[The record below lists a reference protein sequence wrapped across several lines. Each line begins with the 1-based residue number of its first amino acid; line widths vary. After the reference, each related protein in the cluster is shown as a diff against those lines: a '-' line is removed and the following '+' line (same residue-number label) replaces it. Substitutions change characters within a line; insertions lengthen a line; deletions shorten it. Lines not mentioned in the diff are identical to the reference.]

1 MLNTLIVG
9 ASGYA
14 GAELV
19 TYVNRHPDMTIT
31 ALTVSAQSNDAGKL
45 ISDLHPQLKGIVD
58 LPLQPMSDIS
68 EFSAGVDVVFL
79 ATAHEV
85 SHDLAPQFLQ
95 AGCVVFDLSGAFR
108 VNDGTF
114 YEKYYGFTHQHPE
127 LLEQAVYGLAEW
139 NADKLKEANLI
150 AVPGC
155 YPTAAQLSL
164 KPLID
169 AGLLDLSQWP
179 VINATSGVSGA
190 GRKAAISNS
199 FCEVSLQ
206 PYGVFTHRHQPEIAT
221 HLGTE
226 VIFTPHLGNFPR
238 GILET
243 ITCRL
248 KAGVTHAQVAQALQ
262 QAYGDKP
269 LVRLYDKGVPA
280 LKNVVGL
287 PFCDIG
293 FAVQGEH
300 LIVVATEDN
309 LLKGAAAQAMQC
321 ANIRFGFAQTQSL
334 IDGDL
339 INVLLSF
346 GLVFPSLLLLT
357 TNIFTTNGA
366 NLYSTSLNLANSFK
380 LNRNIM
386 LAVLIAISALAT
398 MTQPYK
404 IDSLFVFLSTL
415 GIIVPP
421 LCGIILADFY
431 LVHRGKYIDYNKATF
446 KKWNLV
452 PWITWAI
459 ALICVKFIPF
469 GLASLNGIVI
479 GALLYALITYIVK
492 PNVVSES
499 KG

>member
-19 TYVNRHPDMTIT
+19 TYVNRHPHMNIT

-58 LPLQPMSDIS
+58 LPLQPMSDIG
-68 EFSAGVDVVFL
+68 EFSPGVDVVFL

-85 SHDLAPQFLQ
+85 SHDLAPQFLE

-108 VNDGTF
+108 VNDVAF
-114 YEKYYGFTHQHPE
+114 YEKYYGFTHQYPE
-127 LLEQAVYGLAEW
+127 LLEQAAYGLAEW
-139 NADKLKEANLI
+139 CGNKLKEANLI

-155 YPTAAQLSL
+155 YPTAAQLAL

-169 AGLLDLSQWP
+169 ADLLDLNQWP

-206 PYGVFTHRHQPEIAT
+206 PYGVFT
-221 HLGTE
+221 
-226 VIFTPHLGNFPR
+226 PHLGNFPR

-248 KAGVTHAQVAQALQ
+248 KPGVSQVQVAQALQ
-262 QAYGDKP
+262 QAYAHKP

-300 LIVVATEDN
+300 LIIVATEDN
-309 LLKGAAAQAMQC
+309 LLKGAAAQAVQC
-321 ANIRFGFAQTQSL
+321 ANIRFGYAETQSL
-334 IDGDL
+334 I
-339 INVLLSF
+339 
-346 GLVFPSLLLLT
+346 
-357 TNIFTTNGA
+357 
-366 NLYSTSLNLANSFK
+366 
-380 LNRNIM
+380 
-386 LAVLIAISALAT
+386 
-398 MTQPYK
+398 
-404 IDSLFVFLSTL
+404 
-415 GIIVPP
+415 
-421 LCGIILADFY
+421 
-431 LVHRGKYIDYNKATF
+431 
-446 KKWNLV
+446 
-452 PWITWAI
+452 
-459 ALICVKFIPF
+459 
-469 GLASLNGIVI
+469 
-479 GALLYALITYIVK
+479 
-492 PNVVSES
+492 
-499 KG
+499 